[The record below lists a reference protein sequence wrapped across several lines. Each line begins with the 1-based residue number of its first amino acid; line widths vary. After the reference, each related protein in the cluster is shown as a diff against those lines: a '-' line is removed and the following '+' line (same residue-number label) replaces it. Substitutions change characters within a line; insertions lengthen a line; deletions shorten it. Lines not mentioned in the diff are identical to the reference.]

1 MNNKNISHFQMGGPK
16 ANYVLIICSLL
27 YAVSY
32 ADWQVMAVVLQPMK
46 VALGLTDMQIGTI
59 NSAYF
64 LGIIFCTMPAAHLID
79 IWSRKKMIGL
89 MAFVWSIFTL
99 MTGMASGFTM
109 LLIARLGVGIGEAGF
124 PPGGTALVAASFPVE
139 KRGAKLGIFNASIT
153 VGIIFGV
160 IMGGY
165 LSANFGGWKMPFYV
179 FFVPGIVLGI
189 LAFFMQDYNL
199 KQEDGS
205 KFVHDSFISNMK
217 QLLKIPTLRWLY
229 VGLGM
234 YAVLQISV
242 GTWFP
247 ALLMRAYAIKEDK
260 AGLVMG
266 VVTIIGLI
274 GPIYGGIL
282 ADKWQKKMP
291 GGRMRL
297 ASVSIFS
304 AVIFLLLVLLAAFDL
319 QNKLLMWF
327 CALMMPFHS
336 VAVGMAFPA
345 VAATTQDV
353 VPAKLKGLAWGTGM
367 LALFIL
373 GGAWGPLMVGA
384 ISDAN
389 GGGYQGLSK
398 GLAIA
403 GLFGFLAAWMWH
415 RTARHVANDMANAS
429 RQNVN

>member
-1 MNNKNISHFQMGGPK
+1 VNLKKNNSFEVGGSK

-46 VALGLTDMQIGTI
+46 IALGLSDAQIGTI
-59 NSAYF
+59 NTAYF

-89 MAFVWSIFTL
+89 MAFVWSVFTL
-99 MTGMASGFTM
+99 FTGFAGGFAM

-124 PPGGTALVAASFPVE
+124 PPGGTALVAASFPE
-139 KRGAKLGIFNASIT
+139 DKRGAKLGIFNASIT
-153 VGIIFGV
+153 VGVIVGV

-165 LSANFGGWKMPFYV
+165 LSAHFGGWRTPFYV
-179 FFVPGIVLGI
+179 FFVPGIILGF
-189 LAFFMQDYNL
+189 LAFFMQDYSL
-199 KQEDGS
+199 KKEDGS
-205 KFVHDSFISNMK
+205 DIVHESFTANMK
-217 QLLKIPTLRWLY
+217 QLLSIPTLRWLY

-247 ALLMRAYAIKEDK
+247 ALLMRAYDIKEDK

-266 VVTIIGLI
+266 LVTIIGLL
-274 GPIYGGIL
+274 GPIMGGVL
-282 ADKWQKKMP
+282 ADKWQKKHP

-297 ASVSIFS
+297 ASMSIII

-319 QNKLLMWF
+319 HNKMLMLF

-336 VAVGMAFPA
+336 VSVGMAFPA
-345 VAATTQDV
+345 VAATSQDV
-353 VPAKLKGLAWGTGM
+353 VPPKLKGLAWGTAM

-384 ISDAN
+384 ISDAH
-389 GGGYQGLSK
+389 GGGYQGLSL

-403 GLFGFLAAWMWH
+403 GLFGFVAGWMWH
-415 RTARHVANDMANAS
+415 RAGRYVESDMANVTGAAK
-429 RQNVN
+429 